1 MKIVTVSREFGS
13 GGRELGKRLADALG
27 FDYYDREII
36 TQIASRHGLTEDYV
50 EAVLDRNMLSSFP
63 LTFHNSFVGLDSVM
77 NFQTDLLT
85 EQTKILR
92 SVAKSG
98 RDCVIVGRNAD
109 VILNDENPFNIFVC
123 ADMESRIARCRNF
136 AQKHEKADEIDIEKN
151 IKRIDKER
159 AKSRE
164 LFSDTKWGDSRA
176 YNLTVNTS
184 GWSIKEL
191 AGVVSFYVRSWFDR
205 VK

>member
-50 EAVLDRNMLSSFP
+50 EAVLDRNMLSSFT

-77 NFQTDLLT
+77 NFQTDLLA

>member
-1 MKIVTVSREFGS
+1 M
-13 GGRELGKRLADALG
+13 
-27 FDYYDREII
+27 
-36 TQIASRHGLTEDYV
+36 
-50 EAVLDRNMLSSFP
+50 
-63 LTFHNSFVGLDSVM
+63 
-77 NFQTDLLT
+77 
-85 EQTKILR
+85 
-92 SVAKSG
+92 
-98 RDCVIVGRNAD
+98 
-109 VILNDENPFNIFVC
+109 C